1 MFIRGN
7 AMMPT
12 QRAPTHPGEILLEE
26 FLKPLKLSQ
35 EQLVKHL
42 GGAWTQPKLSEI
54 INKKRQVTEAIA
66 LDFADVFGTSAEFW
80 LNLQYNYDLW
90 IARQKT

>member
-1 MFIRGN
+1 
-7 AMMPT
+7 MPT